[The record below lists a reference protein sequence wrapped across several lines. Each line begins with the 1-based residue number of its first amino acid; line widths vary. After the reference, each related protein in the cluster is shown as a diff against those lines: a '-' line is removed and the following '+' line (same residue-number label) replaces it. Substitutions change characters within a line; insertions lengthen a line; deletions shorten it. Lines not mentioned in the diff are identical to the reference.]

1 MSEGEENRRSKW
13 TPSTSASVVRTWN
26 APRSGTATAA
36 SSPIPTTSA
45 LPAGGTR
52 VRIRSTRAR
61 SPASATRS
69 PVALPGELNGAR
81 LPDHRHLDLARVFEL
96 VLDASRDVFRE
107 PDSLL
112 VGNPFA
118 FDDDADFA
126 SGLEREGLRDALKG
140 V

>member
-1 MSEGEENRRSKW
+1 MSAGVENRRSKW

-36 SSPIPTTSA
+36 SSPMPTTSEV
-45 LPAGGTR
+45 PAAGTR
-52 VRIRSTRAR
+52 LRIRSTRAR

-81 LPDHRHLDLARVFEL
+81 LPDHGYLDLARVFEL
-96 VLDASRDVFRE
+96 VFNAARDVLRE
-107 PDSLL
+107 PDRLL
-112 VGNPFA
+112 VGDALA

-126 SGLEREGLRDALKG
+126 AGLEREGLGDPLE
-140 V
+140 

>member
-1 MSEGEENRRSKW
+1 MSAGVENRRSKW

-45 LPAGGTR
+45 FPAGGTR

-96 VLDASRDVFRE
+96 VLDAPRDVLRE
-107 PDSLL
+107 PYGLF
-112 VGNPFA
+112 VGDTLA
-118 FDDDADFA
+118 FDDDTDFA
-126 SGLEREGLRDALKG
+126 SRLEREGLGDPFE
-140 V
+140 